1 LRLLHNYHYIGAVVL
16 FCIGFYTVI
25 MRRNIIK
32 KLIGLNIMETAV
44 FFFYISLGYLEGG
57 VAPIRVGGAD
67 PSNMVN
73 PIPQALILTG
83 IVVAVSVTALA
94 LSMVILLYR
103 QYGTL
108 DVDNLMRDE
117 TREEG
122 EAEPRREAEGEE
134 VTR

>member
-1 LRLLHNYHYIGAVVL
+1 LRLLHNYHYAVAMLL
-16 FCIGFYTVI
+16 FCIGLYTVI

-44 FFFYISLGYLEGG
+44 FFFYISLGYLDGG
-57 VAPIRVGGAD
+57 IAPIRTGGAD
-67 PSNMVN
+67 PSRMVN

-94 LSMVILLYR
+94 LALVILLYR

-108 DVDNLMRDE
+108 DVDRLFRDE
-117 TREEG
+117 GETEEG
-122 EAEPRREAEGEE
+122 EEKGEA
-134 VTR
+134 T

>member
-1 LRLLHNYHYIGAVVL
+1 LQLLNNYQYVAAMLL
-16 FCIGFYTVI
+16 FCIGLYTVI

-44 FFFYISLGYLEGG
+44 FFFYISLGYLDGG
-57 VAPIRVGGAD
+57 IAPIRVAGAD
-67 PSNMVN
+67 PSRMVN

-94 LSMVILLYR
+94 LALVILLYR

-108 DVDNLMRDE
+108 DVDRLFRDE
-117 TREEG
+117 EEKEADEEKG
-122 EAEPRREAEGEE
+122 EAA
-134 VTR
+134 

>member
-16 FCIGFYTVI
+16 FCIGLYTVI
-25 MRRNIIK
+25 VRRNIIK

-44 FFFYISLGYLEGG
+44 FFFYISMGYLEGG
-57 VAPIRVGGAD
+57 VAPIRVGGAE

-94 LSMVILLYR
+94 MALVILLYR

-117 TREEG
+117 AGQEE
-122 EAEPRREAEGEE
+122 EPEPDGKTE
-134 VTR
+134 VKGVTE

>member
-1 LRLLHNYHYIGAVVL
+1 MRLLHNYHYVAAMLL
-16 FCIGFYTVI
+16 FCIGLYAVI

-44 FFFYISLGYLEGG
+44 FFFYISLGYLDGG
-57 VAPIRVGGAD
+57 IAPIRVGGAD
-67 PSNMVN
+67 PSHMVN

-94 LSMVILLYR
+94 MALVILLYR

-108 DVDNLMRDE
+108 DVDRLFRDE
-117 TREEG
+117 EEP
-122 EAEPRREAEGEE
+122 EAGTEKEGAA
-134 VTR
+134 

>member
-1 LRLLHNYHYIGAVVL
+1 MRLLHNYHYVAAMIL
-16 FCIGFYTVI
+16 FCIGMYNVI

-44 FFFYISLGYLEGG
+44 FFFYISLGYMDNGI
-57 VAPIRVGGAD
+57 APIRVGGAQ
-67 PSNMVN
+67 PSQMVN

-94 LSMVILLYR
+94 LSLVILLYR

-108 DVDNLMRDE
+108 DVDHLMRQ
-117 TREEG
+117 EEG
-122 EAEPRREAEGEE
+122 EEIEGKEKEAEG
-134 VTR
+134 